1 MQLAVAV
8 CLMSQPAARVVLTCV
23 RLFFVW
29 PGTRNFPSEKKWVET
44 IKGESDVKT
53 VERRLKKKSMQC
65 EVTTSQGFLR

>member
-1 MQLAVAV
+1 
-8 CLMSQPAARVVLTCV
+8 MSQPAARVVLTCV

-29 PGTRNFPSEKKWVET
+29 PGTRNFPSEKKKWVET

-53 VERRLKKKSMQC
+53 VERSLKKSMQC

>member
-8 CLMSQPAARVVLTCV
+8 SWSQPAARVVLTCV
-23 RLFFVW
+23 RLFFVS

-53 VERRLKKKSMQC
+53 VERSFKKINA
-65 EVTTSQGFLR
+65 V